1 MLDKIAKVAAALIA
15 VLFVACAACYA
26 NNQIDP
32 AQYPETITV
41 MAESK
46 ETATKDLGLDCRR
59 PMISTTSG
67 SDWSR
72 YRLTGD
78 A

>member
-15 VLFVACAACYA
+15 VVFVACAACYA

-46 ETATKDLGLDCRR
+46 ETATKDLAGCGKIVLELA
-59 PMISTTSG
+59 IS
-67 SDWSR
+67 WSV
-72 YRLTGD
+72 
-78 A
+78 